1 MKDYQKQFLELAL
14 DAKVLEFGDFTLKS
28 GRKSPYFF
36 NASKMLNGGY
46 LLHLAEC
53 YREAIIDS
61 NITFDCI
68 YGPAYKGI
76 FLGSIVSMILSK
88 DGGEYP
94 LSFNRK
100 EVKDHGEGGSIIGN
114 NPSGDVLIIDD
125 VISAGTAA
133 KESIETIKELG
144 ANPKIMLVCLDR
156 QEKGKGYLSAKR
168 ELETAFEMQVVSII
182 NLDTLISYSQDNA
195 EYKKHLGELI
205 SYRDEWGA

>member
-46 LLHLAEC
+46 LHHLAEC

-100 EVKDHGEGGSIIGN
+100 EVKDHGEGGTIIGN

-144 ANPKIMLVCLDR
+144 ANPKIMLVGLDR
-156 QEKGKGYLSAKR
+156 QEKGKSNLSAKR
-168 ELETAFEMQVVSII
+168 ELETAFKLQVVSII

-195 EYKKHLGELI
+195 EYKKHLERLI

>member
-46 LLHLAEC
+46 LHHLAEC
-53 YREAIIDS
+53 YREAILDS

-100 EVKDHGEGGSIIGN
+100 EVKDHGEGGTIIGN

-144 ANPKIMLVCLDR
+144 ANPKIMLVGLDR
-156 QEKGKGYLSAKR
+156 QEKGKSNLSAKR
-168 ELETAFEMQVVSII
+168 ELETAFKLQVVSII

-195 EYKKHLGELI
+195 EYKKHLERLI

>member
-46 LLHLAEC
+46 LHHLAEC
-53 YREAIIDS
+53 YREAILDS

-100 EVKDHGEGGSIIGN
+100 EIKDHGEGGTIIGN

-133 KESIETIKELG
+133 KESIETIRDLG
-144 ANPKIMLVCLDR
+144 ANPKIMLVGLDR
-156 QEKGKGYLSAKR
+156 QEKGKSDLSAKK
-168 ELETAFEMQVVSII
+168 ELETAFKMQVISII
-182 NLDTLISYSQDNA
+182 DLDTLISYSQNNA
-195 EYKKHLGELI
+195 EYEKHLDNLI
-205 SYRDEWGA
+205 AYRDEWGA

>member
-14 DAKVLEFGDFTLKS
+14 NAKVLEFGDFTLKS

-36 NASKMLNGGY
+36 NAAKMLNGGY
-46 LLHLAEC
+46 LHHLAEC
-53 YREAIIDS
+53 YKEAIIDA
-61 NITFDCI
+61 NIAFDCI

-100 EVKDHGEGGSIIGN
+100 EIKDHGEGGTIIGN

-133 KESIETIKELG
+133 KESIETIRDLG
-144 ANPKIMLVCLDR
+144 ANPKIMLVGLDG
-156 QEKGKGYLSAKR
+156 QEKGKSDLSAKK
-168 ELETAFEMQVVSII
+168 ELETAFKMQVISII
-182 NLDTLISYSQDNA
+182 DLDTLISYSQNNA
-195 EYKKHLGELI
+195 EYEKHLKHLSSPFI
-205 SYRDEWGA
+205 SICD